1 MGGFRVLSLGCW
13 ALGGFRVA
21 VSILRPELEG
31 WEVETESF
39 MQILQCLD
47 GGKYTDPTD
56 FTCGFRVELGCRV
69 LGLWS

>member
-1 MGGFRVLSLGCW
+1 MGGFRVLGLGCW

-47 GGKYTDPTD
+47 GCIYTDPTD